1 MAQGWTEKVV
11 ETTADGSAT
20 IYLPELDEHYHSVKG
35 ARTESQYVF
44 VDCGLNHCRKEKVRI
59 LEIGFGTG
67 LNAALTAMAAGGR
80 HIEYFTVELYPLSSE
95 ELEATGYCPLFPPGL
110 FRGIHEAGWGNLVEI
125 TPEFSIKKINCDITG
140 ASAELP
146 EDADVVYFDAFA
158 PDKQPEMWTDHI
170 FRKIYGAMSPG
181 GILTTYCAKGEVRR
195 RLQSVGFTVERLP
208 GPPGGKRE
216 ILRAVKP
223 S

>member
-44 VDCGLNHCRKEKVRI
+44 VGV

-67 LNAALTAMAAGGR
+67 LNAVLTSMSTGGR
-80 HIEYFTVELYPLSSE
+80 SVEYNTVELYPLSLAE
-95 ELEATGYCPLFPPGL
+95 VEALGYFSMLPCDAAILL
-110 FRGIHEAGWGNLVEI
+110 RRLHEAEWGVLSEI
-125 TPEFSIKKINCDITG
+125 TSEFSIRKIKCDMTG
-140 ASAELP
+140 SCQEIP
-146 EDADVVYFDAFA
+146 HCVDVVYFDAFA
-158 PDKQPEMWTDHI
+158 PEKQPAMWTNEV
-170 FRKIYGAMSPG
+170 FCRIYEAMNDG
-181 GILTTYCAKGEVRR
+181 GVFVTYCAKGEVRR
-195 RLQSVGFTVERLP
+195 RLQSVGFMVERLP

-216 ILRAVKP
+216 ILRAVK
-223 S
+223 